1 MIARRLSALVLSL
14 GLALPAMAETLR
26 IAIPSDPA
34 YVDPAYFGSTSE
46 FYLIDNLYPRL
57 AKYVPGDTW
66 KWELD
71 AATSVDLTDP
81 QNIKFELIPGLIWS
95 GGFGEL
101 TAEDVKY
108 SYERHLNPDLG
119 SGIIS
124 EFKLLDSVEVT
135 GKYTGIIHLKAPSTS
150 FWTATMIF
158 TTGAIISK
166 AAAEAAGG
174 YFEATPTAT
183 IGPYKMKSF
192 EPGMKIVLD
201 RDPVWIGTPGTFDEI
216 ELIPIADDNAATIAF
231 EAGELDFTTLNALDY
246 DLLAANPPKGG
257 VVSLAQSVDP
267 FWLGITET
275 AAPLQDIRV
284 RQAIQ
289 LAVDVPAILSAKS
302 NGKAVQATGL
312 AAPGTLGARTTLP
325 IVRDVEKAKALIAEA
340 GAEGT
345 TIRLDF
351 VNTAAD
357 GSNSAAQIIQANLAE
372 VGIMVELNGQDE
384 GTFWSID
391 SIRGTDPQLHLKSW
405 FGNPDA
411 LYIMQ
416 YFTREQIGSWNWEAL
431 QNDEYEALVNKARTT
446 IDEGERG
453 KIYQCMQEI
462 MEASGDFLFISHE
475 AYTVL
480 SRDTMEPAYL
490 PDGRPV
496 FAGFRLK

>member
-1 MIARRLSALVLSL
+1 MIARHLSVLALTI
-14 GLALPAMAETLR
+14 GLALPAHADTLR

-46 FYLIDNLYPRL
+46 FYLIDNLFPRL
-57 AKYVPGDTW
+57 AKYVPGDSW
-66 KWELD
+66 KWQLD
-71 AATSVDLTDP
+71 AAQSVDLSDP
-81 QNIKFELIPGLIWS
+81 QNIRFELKPGLIWS

-108 SYERHLNPDLG
+108 SYERHLNTDLG
-119 SGIIS
+119 SGIAA
-124 EFKLLDSVEVT
+124 EFTLLDNVEVT
-135 GKYTGIIHLKAPSTS
+135 GKYTGIIHLKEPSAS

-158 TTGAIISK
+158 TTGAIVSK
-166 AAAEAAGG
+166 TAAESVGG
-174 YFEATPTAT
+174 YFEATPIAS
-183 IGPYKMKSF
+183 IGPYKFKSY
-192 EPGMKIVLD
+192 EPGQKMVLD
-201 RDPVWIGTPGTFDEI
+201 RDPGWTGTPGAFDEI
-216 ELIPIADDNAATIAF
+216 DLIPIADDNAATIAF

-246 DLLAANPPKGG
+246 DLLSANPPKGG
-257 VVSLAQSVDP
+257 VVALVQSVDP

-312 AAPGTLGARTTLP
+312 AAPGTLGARTTPPLA
-325 IVRDVEKAKALIAEA
+325 RDLAKAKALVAEA

-351 VNTAAD
+351 VNTASD
-357 GSNSAAQIIQANLAE
+357 GSNTAAQIIQANLAE
-372 VGIMVELNGQDE
+372 IGLTVELNGQDE

-391 SIRGTDPQLHLKSW
+391 SIRGTDPQLHLKTW

-416 YFTREQIGSWNWEAL
+416 YFTREQIGTWNWESL
-431 QNDEYEALVNKARTT
+431 QNDEYEALLAKARTT

-453 KIYQCMQEI
+453 KLYQRMQEI

-480 SRDTMEPAYL
+480 SRDTMQPAFL

-496 FAGFRLK
+496 FADFRLK

>member
-1 MIARRLSALVLSL
+1 MIERRLSVLALSL
-14 GLALPAMAETLR
+14 CLALPAAAETLR

-34 YVDPAYFGSTSE
+34 YVDPAYYGSTSE
-46 FYLIDNLYPRL
+46 TLLIDNLYPRL
-57 AKYVPGDTW
+57 AKYVPGDEW

-71 AATSVDLTDP
+71 AAASVDLSDP
-81 QNIKFELIPGLIWS
+81 QHIKFELKPGLTWS

-108 SYERHLNPDLG
+108 SFERHLNPDLG
-119 SGIIS
+119 SALVS
-124 EFKLLDSVEVT
+124 EYALLDHVEVT
-135 GKYTGIIHLKAPSTS
+135 GPHSGIIHLKAPSAS
-150 FWTATMIF
+150 FWSATMVY
-158 TTGAIISK
+158 TTGAIVSK
-166 AAAEAAGG
+166 AAAEAGGG

-183 IGPYKMKSF
+183 IGPYKLKSF
-192 EPGMKIVLD
+192 EPGIKMVLD
-201 RDPVWIGTPGTFDEI
+201 RDPSWTGTPGGFDEI
-216 ELIPIADDNAATIAF
+216 ELLAIPEDNAATIAF
-231 EAGELDFTTLNALDY
+231 ASGELDYTTLGALEY
-246 DLLAANPPKGG
+246 DILKANPPAGG
-257 VVSLAQSVDP
+257 VVELVQSVDP

-275 AAPLQDIRV
+275 AEQLQDIRV

-289 LAVDVPAILSAKS
+289 MAIDVDAILA
-302 NGKAVQATGL
+302 ATSGGHATRALGL
-312 AAPGTLGARTTLP
+312 AASGTLGALTANP
-325 IVRDVEKAKALIAEA
+325 PARDLAAAKALIAEA

-345 TIRLDF
+345 VIRLDF
-351 VNTAAD
+351 VNSAGD

-372 VGIMVELNGQDE
+372 IGLTVELNGQDE

-431 QNDEYEALVNKARTT
+431 QNDEYEALVEKARTT
-446 IDEGERG
+446 PDEAERAG
-453 KIYQCMQEI
+453 IYQRMQEI
-462 MEASGDFLFISHE
+462 MMESGDFLFLSHA

-480 SRDTMEPAYL
+480 SRDTMQVGRL

-496 FAGFRLK
+496 FAAFRLK

>member
-1 MIARRLSALVLSL
+1 MIARRLSALALSL
-14 GLALPAMAETLR
+14 CLALPAVAETLR

-66 KWELD
+66 TWELD
-71 AATSVDLTDP
+71 AAKSVDLIDP
-81 QNIKFELIPGLIWS
+81 QNIKFELKPGLIWS

-119 SGIIS
+119 SGIVS

-135 GKYTGIIHLKAPSTS
+135 GKYTGIIHLKAPSTA
-150 FWTATMIF
+150 FWTATMVF

-174 YFEATPTAT
+174 YFEATPVAT

-192 EPGMKIVLD
+192 EPGMKMVLD
-201 RDPVWIGTPGTFDEI
+201 RDPDWTGTPGAFDEI
-216 ELIPIADDNAATIAF
+216 ELIQIADDKAATIAF
-231 EAGELDFTTLNALDY
+231 AAGELDYTTLNALDY

-257 VVSLAQSVDP
+257 VVDLVQSVDP

-289 LAVDVPAILSAKS
+289 LAVDVPAILAAKS
-302 NGKAVQATGL
+302 NGRAVQATGI
-312 AAPGTLGARTTLP
+312 AAPGTLGARTTPPLA
-325 IVRDVEKAKALIAEA
+325 RDLARAKALIAEA

-345 TIRLDF
+345 VIRLDF
-351 VNTAAD
+351 VNTASD
-357 GSNSAAQIIQANLAE
+357 RSNTAAQIIQANLAE
-372 VGIMVELNGQDE
+372 IGLVVELNGQDE

-391 SIRGTDPQLHLKSW
+391 SIRGTDPQLHLKTWS
-405 FGNPDA
+405 GNPDA
-411 LYIMQ
+411 LYILQ
-416 YFTREQIGSWNWEAL
+416 YFTREQLGSWNWEAL
-431 QNDEYEALVNKARTT
+431 QNDEYEALVDKARSAQ
-446 IDEGERG
+446 DEAERG
-453 KIYQCMQEI
+453 RIYQRMQEI
-462 MEASGDFLFISHE
+462 MEGSGNFLFISHE

-480 SRDTMEPAYL
+480 SRDTMEAAHL

-496 FAGFRLK
+496 FAGFRMK

>member
-1 MIARRLSALVLSL
+1 MIARHLSVLALTI
-14 GLALPAMAETLR
+14 GLALPAHADTLR

-57 AKYVPGDTW
+57 AKYVPGDSW
-66 KWELD
+66 KWQLD
-71 AATSVDLTDP
+71 AAQSVDLSDP
-81 QNIKFELIPGLIWS
+81 QNIRFELKPGLIWS

-108 SYERHLNPDLG
+108 SYERHLNTDLG
-119 SGIIS
+119 SGIAA
-124 EFKLLDSVEVT
+124 EFTLLDNVEVT
-135 GKYTGIIHLKAPSTS
+135 GKYTGIIHLKEPSAS

-158 TTGAIISK
+158 TTGAIVSK
-166 AAAEAAGG
+166 TAAESVGG
-174 YFEATPTAT
+174 YFEATPIAT
-183 IGPYKMKSF
+183 IGPYKFKSY
-192 EPGMKIVLD
+192 EPGQKMVLD
-201 RDPVWIGTPGTFDEI
+201 RDPGWTGTPGAFDEI
-216 ELIPIADDNAATIAF
+216 DLIPIADDNAATIAF

-246 DLLAANPPKGG
+246 DLLSANPPKGG
-257 VVSLAQSVDP
+257 VVALVQSVDP

-312 AAPGTLGARTTLP
+312 AAPGTLGARTTPPLA
-325 IVRDVEKAKALIAEA
+325 RDLAKAKALVAEA

-351 VNTAAD
+351 VNTASD
-357 GSNSAAQIIQANLAE
+357 GSNTAAQIIQANLAE
-372 VGIMVELNGQDE
+372 IGLTVELNGQDE

-391 SIRGTDPQLHLKSW
+391 SIRGTDPQLHLKTW

-416 YFTREQIGSWNWEAL
+416 YFTREQIGTWNWEAL
-431 QNDEYEALVNKARTT
+431 QNDEYEALLAKARTT
-446 IDEGERG
+446 IDEGERS
-453 KIYQCMQEI
+453 KLYQRMQEI

-480 SRDTMEPAYL
+480 SRDTMQPAFL

-496 FAGFRLK
+496 FADFRLK

>member
-1 MIARRLSALVLSL
+1 MIAKLSALVLC
-14 GLALPAMAETLR
+14 LALPVHAETLR

-57 AKYVPGDTW
+57 AKYAPGDAW

-71 AATSVDLTDP
+71 AAKSVDLSDP
-81 QNIKFELIPGLIWS
+81 QNIKFELKPGLIWS

-119 SGIIS
+119 SGIIA
-124 EFKLLDSVEVT
+124 EFKLLDNVEMT
-135 GKYTGIIHLKAPSTS
+135 GKYTGIIHLKAPSAS
-150 FWTATMIF
+150 FWTATMVF

-166 AAAEAAGG
+166 AAAETAGG
-174 YFEATPTAT
+174 YFEAVPTAT

-201 RDPVWIGTPGTFDEI
+201 RDQGWTGTPGAFDEI
-216 ELIPIADDNAATIAF
+216 ELIPIADDNGATIAF
-231 EAGELDFTTLNALDY
+231 EAGELDFTTLNALDF
-246 DLLAANPPKGG
+246 DMLSTNPPKGG
-257 VVSLAQSVDP
+257 VVKLAQSVDP

-275 AAPLQDIRV
+275 APALQDIRV

-312 AAPGTLGARTTLP
+312 AAPGTLGARTSP
-325 IVRDVEKAKALIAEA
+325 PMARDLERAKALIAEA

-345 TIRLDF
+345 TVRLDF
-351 VNTAAD
+351 VNTASD
-357 GSNSAAQIIQANLAE
+357 GSNATAQIIQANLAE
-372 VGIMVELNGQDE
+372 IGLVVELNGQDE

-416 YFTREQIGSWNWEAL
+416 YFTREQIKSWNWEAL
-431 QNDEYEALVNKARTT
+431 QNDEYEALVDQARTT
-446 IDEGERG
+446 IDEGARS
-453 KIYQCMQEI
+453 KIYQRMQEI

-480 SRDTMEPAYL
+480 SRDTMEAAYL

-496 FAGFRLK
+496 FAAFRLK

>member
-1 MIARRLSALVLSL
+1 MIAKLSALVLC
-14 GLALPAMAETLR
+14 LALPVHAETLR

-57 AKYVPGDTW
+57 AKYVPGTNW

-81 QNIKFELIPGLIWS
+81 QNIRFELKPGLIWS

-124 EFKLLDSVEVT
+124 EFKLLDTVEVT
-135 GKYTGIIHLKAPSTS
+135 GTHTGIIHLKAPSAS
-150 FWTATMIF
+150 FWTATMVF

-166 AAAEAAGG
+166 AATEAGGG

-192 EPGMKIVLD
+192 EPGIRMILD
-201 RDPVWIGTPGTFDEI
+201 RDPGWTGAPGGFDEI
-216 ELIPIADDNAATIAF
+216 ELIPIAEDNAATIAF
-231 EAGELDFTTLNALDY
+231 AAGELDFTTLNALDF
-246 DLLAANPPKGG
+246 DTLSAAPPEGG
-257 VVSLAQSVDP
+257 IVTLAQSVDP

-275 AAPLQDIRV
+275 APPLQDIRV

-289 LAVDVPAILSAKS
+289 LAVDVSAILQANS
-302 NGKAVQATGL
+302 NGDAVQATGL

-325 IVRDVEKAKALIAEA
+325 LARDVEKAKALVAEA

-345 TIRLDF
+345 VLRLDY
-351 VNTAAD
+351 VNTASD
-357 GSNSAAQIIQANLAE
+357 GSSSAAQIIQANLAE
-372 VGIMVELNGQDE
+372 IGLTVELNGQDE

-391 SIRGTDPQLHLKSW
+391 SIRGTDPQMHLKSW

-431 QNDEYEALVNKARTT
+431 QNDEYEALVDKARTT
-446 IDEGERG
+446 IDEAERAA
-453 KIYQCMQEI
+453 IYQRMQEI
-462 MEASGDFLFISHE
+462 MEASGDFLFISHGT
-475 AYTVL
+475 YTVL
-480 SRDTMEPAYL
+480 SRDTIEAAYL